1 MKNIFKIFRKDL
13 KDITTNLPLLI
24 VLVGLAILPSLYAWF
39 NIKANWDP
47 YGNTQNIKV
56 AIINEDNGSEVL
68 NKKINIGD
76 QLVKELKKN
85 KALGWQFVSKEK
97 ANKELQNGTY
107 YATIEIPPNFS
118 NDLTSLVSKD
128 VKKADIIYTV
138 NEKINAIAPKI
149 TDKGASA
156 IQLQINQTVIKT
168 VSTVVLDT
176 LREIGINFE
185 KELPKLVKVENTL
198 RQVQSKFKNIDNTVN
213 LASDATTQI
222 ADIVKQLQQD
232 MPSIQTTLKN
242 SMSLSNDVK
251 SFLNDTKTSIN
262 DISPIIKNDL
272 QILNSVSSAASTGVN
287 DLINSIN
294 SGYENAPEL
303 IDSLS
308 NKLSNLSTTSKTLS
322 DFLTKLSKLTP
333 NNSLQSVINELNG
346 ISSSL
351 NSTINTLDSIKN
363 QVSNGQKPSL
373 NNLNGILTIT
383 NDISN
388 ISSNILNNFDSKIV
402 NPINNI
408 FNSGLTVADNI
419 LDVLNKAEDK
429 LPQVDKILSTTL
441 NFAGSADE
449 TVDFIKEKMPL
460 AKNVVNELVDAISK
474 VNNSG
479 DMKDLISIFES
490 DVTTRVNFL
499 EQPVNVVSK
508 TIYPTANYGSAMSP
522 FYTVLA
528 LWVGVLLLCSLV
540 STEVHGDFKPYEVYF
555 GRGFTF
561 LLITLIQGFIV
572 SFGDIFILKV
582 SVNNPALFIALSMF
596 ISLVFTFIVYSLVSV
611 FGNIG
616 KAMAVVLLVVQL
628 GGSGGT
634 FPIEVTPKFFQI
646 VNPFLPFTYAIS
658 SLREALC
665 GVYMPNLTKDLVVL
679 LIFLIVFILLNVI
692 LKGPINKLLSKFVSK
707 MNESDL
713 MEH

>member
-1 MKNIFKIFRKDL
+1 MKNIFKIFKTDL
-13 KDITTNLPLLI
+13 NDIRTNIPLLTI
-24 VLVGLAILPSLYAWF
+24 LIGLAVLPSLYAWF

-56 AIINEDNGSEVL
+56 AIVNEDKGSEVL
-68 NKKINIGD
+68 NKNVNIGD
-76 QLVKELKKN
+76 ELVKELKNN

-97 ANKELQNGTY
+97 ANKGLQNGTY

-118 NDLTSLVSKD
+118 NNLTSLVSKN

-176 LREIGINFE
+176 LKEIGVNLE

-198 RQVQSKFKNIDNTVN
+198 RQVQSKFKNIDSTVN
-213 LASDATTQI
+213 LASDASTQI
-222 ADIVKQLQQD
+222 SDIVKQLQKD

-242 SMSLSNDVK
+242 SISLSNDVK
-251 SFLNDTKTSIN
+251 SFLNDTKSSIN
-262 DISPIIKNDL
+262 DITPIIKNDL
-272 QILNSVSSAASTGVN
+272 QILNSVSSSASTGVN
-287 DLINSIN
+287 DLINAIN
-294 SGYENAPEL
+294 NGYENTPEL

-308 NKLSNLSTTSKTLS
+308 SKLSSLYTTSQTLS
-322 DFLTKLSKLTP
+322 EFLTKLSKLTP
-333 NNSLQSVINELNG
+333 NNSLQSIISQLNG
-346 ISSSL
+346 ISSNL
-351 NSTINTLDSIKN
+351 NTTISGLDTVKN
-363 QVSNGQKPSL
+363 QLSNGEKPSL
-373 NNLNGILTIT
+373 DKLNGILTIS
-383 NDISN
+383 NDINS

-408 FNSGLTVADNI
+408 FNDGVTVADNI
-419 LDVLNKAEDK
+419 LDVLNSAEDK
-429 LPQVDKILSTTL
+429 LPEVNKILSTTL
-441 NFAGSADE
+441 DFTGNADE
-449 TVDFIKEKMPL
+449 TVDFIKEKIPL
-460 AKNVVNELVDAISK
+460 AKNVINELVDAISK
-474 VNNSG
+474 VNNNG

-490 DVTTRVNFL
+490 DVTSRVNFL

-528 LWVGVLLLCSLV
+528 LWVGVLLLCSLL
-540 STEVHGDFKPYEVYF
+540 STDVHGDFKPYEVYF

-561 LLITLIQGFIV
+561 LLITLIQAIIV
-572 SFGDIFILKV
+572 SSGDIFILKV
-582 SVNNPALFIALSMF
+582 SVDNPTLFIALSVF

-611 FGNIG
+611 FGNLG

-634 FPIEVTPKFFQI
+634 FPIEVTPRFFQI

-658 SLREALC
+658 ALREALF
-665 GVYMPNLTKDLVVL
+665 GVYMPNLNKNLIALLV
-679 LIFLIVFILLNVI
+679 FLVIFILLNVI
-692 LKGPINKLLSKFVSK
+692 LKGPINKLLAKFVSK
-707 MNESDL
+707 MNESNL